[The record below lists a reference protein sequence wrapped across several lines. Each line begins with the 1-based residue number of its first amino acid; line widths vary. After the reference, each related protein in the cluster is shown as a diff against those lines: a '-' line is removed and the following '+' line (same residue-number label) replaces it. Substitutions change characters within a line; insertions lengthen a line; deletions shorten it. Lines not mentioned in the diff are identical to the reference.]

1 MSGEHPL
8 LRLEELLLVAVG
20 GFVGANLRFFVGT
33 ALPGLRGT
41 FVANVVGSFLLGVLL
56 YEALYTA
63 MLAEESVVVFGTG
76 FLSSFTTYSTFALES
91 VQAGPLVGL
100 VNVAASYAAGFL
112 AVLLGRYV
120 ASSMGGE
127 E

>member
-8 LRLEELLLVAVG
+8 LRLEELLLVAIG

-33 ALPGLRGT
+33 LLTGPRGT
-41 FVANVVGSFLLGVLL
+41 FVVNVVGSFLLGFLL
-56 YEALYTA
+56 YEALYTS
-63 MLAEESVVVFGTG
+63 MLAEKSVVVFGTG

-91 VQAGPLVGL
+91 VQAEPLVGL
-100 VNVAASYAAGFL
+100 LNVAASYAAGFL
-112 AVLLGRYV
+112 AVLVGRRV
-120 ASSMGGE
+120 ASTIGGE

>member
-8 LRLEELLLVAVG
+8 LRLEELLLVAIG
-20 GFVGANLRFFVGT
+20 GFVGANLRFFVGGF
-33 ALPGLRGT
+33 LPGLRGT
-41 FVANVVGSFLLGVLL
+41 FVANVVGSFLLGFLL
-56 YEALYTA
+56 YEALYTS

-91 VQAGPLVGL
+91 VQAEPLVGL
-100 VNVAASYAAGFL
+100 LNVAASYAAGFL

-120 ASSMGGE
+120 ASSIGGE